1 MLFQR
6 KALGLGHSSL
16 ALFDLRIVEFLHLAT
31 IEAHQMIVVG
41 AFVELING
49 LAALKIAAGEQARLL
64 KLREHPIDRGQ
75 ANVRAFTQQHA
86 IDVFRC
92 HMALRTG
99 LENLHDFQARQS
111 GFQASVFQFIK
122 RGHGK
127 EQMGDEPLYN
137 GSIITLL

>member
-1 MLFQR
+1 MLFQH
-6 KALGLGHSSL
+6 KAFGLGDRSL
-16 ALFDLRIVEFLHLAT
+16 ALFDFRIVKLFHLAA

-41 AFVELING
+41 AFVELIDG
-49 LAALKIAAGEQARLL
+49 LAALKIAAREQARLL
-64 KLREHPIDRGQ
+64 KLREHPIDGGQ
-75 ANVRAFTQQHA
+75 TNVCAFAQQHA

-92 HMALRTG
+92 HMALCTR

-127 EQMGDEPLYN
+127 EQLGDEPLYN